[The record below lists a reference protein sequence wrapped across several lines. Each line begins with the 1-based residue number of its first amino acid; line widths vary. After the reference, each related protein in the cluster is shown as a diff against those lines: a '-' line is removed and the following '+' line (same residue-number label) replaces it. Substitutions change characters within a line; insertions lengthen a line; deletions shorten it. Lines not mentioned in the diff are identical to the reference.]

1 MAGRRK
7 KLHPTIVRRRPPLF
21 ELTAGVLCL
30 DFVNTLDNRPSGE
43 PKELLA
49 RYGDLLRFAEDT
61 GILTP
66 AQADRLLAWSE
77 ADPDEAQ
84 RVVQPAV
91 ELREAMYAVFSAVI
105 AKRAVPASALALLNG
120 YVQLAAQ
127 HVSLTPANGGFAW
140 RYDSDGDSPGG
151 FETMLW
157 PIVRSAAE
165 LLASDNLPFVRAC
178 SSKTCQWFFLDTSKN
193 HRRRWCSMKLCG
205 NRAKV
210 RKFYARERER

>member
-7 KLHPTIVRRRPPLF
+7 KLHPTVVRRRPPLF
-21 ELTAGVLCL
+21 ELTAGILCL

-49 RYGDLLRFAEDT
+49 RYGDLVRFAEDT

-66 AQADRLLAWSE
+66 AQADRWFARSE
-77 ADPDEAQ
+77 ADPEEAQ
-84 RVVQPAV
+84 RVLQAAI

-105 AKRAVPASALALLNG
+105 AKRAIPPSPLAMLNRSI
-120 YVQLAAQ
+120 QLAAQ
-127 HVSLTPANGGFAW
+127 HLSLTPANGGFAW
-140 RYDSDGDSPGG
+140 GYDSDGDSPGG

-157 PIVRSAAE
+157 PIVGSAAE

-210 RKFYARERER
+210 RKFYARQREG

>member
-7 KLHPTIVRRRPPLF
+7 KLHPIVVRRRPPLF
-21 ELTAGVLCL
+21 ELTAGILCL

-49 RYGDLLRFAEDT
+49 RYGDLVRFAEDT
-61 GILTP
+61 GILTS
-66 AQADRLLAWSE
+66 AQADRWFTWSE
-77 ADPDEAQ
+77 ADPEQAQ
-84 RVVQPAV
+84 RVLQAAI

-105 AKRAVPASALALLNG
+105 AKRAVPASPLAMLNRSI
-120 YVQLAAQ
+120 QLAAQ
-127 HVSLTPANGGFAW
+127 HLSLTPANGGFVW

-157 PIVRSAAE
+157 PIVGSATE

-210 RKFYARERER
+210 RKFYARQREG

>member
-7 KLHPTIVRRRPPLF
+7 KLHPTVVRRRPPLF
-21 ELTAGVLCL
+21 ELTAGILCL

-49 RYGDLLRFAEDT
+49 RYGDLVRFAEDS
-61 GILTP
+61 GILTW
-66 AQADRLLAWSE
+66 AQADRWFAWSE
-77 ADPDEAQ
+77 ADPEEAQ
-84 RVVQPAV
+84 RVLQAAI
-91 ELREAMYAVFSAVI
+91 ELREAMHGVFSAVI
-105 AKRAVPASALALLNG
+105 AKRAVPASPLATLNRSI
-120 YVQLAAQ
+120 QLAAQ
-127 HVSLTPANGGFAW
+127 HLSLTPANGGFAW

-157 PIVRSAAE
+157 PIVGSAAE
-165 LLASDNLPFVRAC
+165 LLASHNLPFVRAC

-210 RKFYARERER
+210 RKFYARQREG

>member
-1 MAGRRK
+1 MARRRK
-7 KLHPTIVRRRPPLF
+7 KLHRTIGRRPPLF

-30 DFVNTLDNRPSGE
+30 DFVNTLDNRPTGE

-49 RYGDLLRFAEDT
+49 RYGDLVRFAEDT

-66 AQADRLLAWSE
+66 AQADRWFARSE
-77 ADPDEAQ
+77 ADPEEAQ
-84 RVVQPAV
+84 RVLQAAI

-105 AKRAVPASALALLNG
+105 AKRAIPPSPLAMLNRSI
-120 YVQLAAQ
+120 QLAAQ
-127 HVSLTPANGGFAW
+127 HLSLTPANGGFAW
-140 RYDSDGDSPGG
+140 GYDSDGDSPGG

-157 PIVRSAAE
+157 PIVGSAAE
-165 LLASDNLPFVRAC
+165 LLASDNLPLVRAC

-210 RKFYARERER
+210 RKFYARQREG

>member
-7 KLHPTIVRRRPPLF
+7 KQSQPIVRRRPPRF

-49 RYGDLLRFAEDT
+49 RYGDLVRFAEDS
-61 GILTP
+61 GVLTP
-66 AQADRLLAWSE
+66 AQADRLFAWGE
-77 ADPDEAQ
+77 ADPEEAQ
-84 RVVQPAV
+84 RVLQAAV

-105 AKRAVPASALALLNG
+105 AKRAVPASALAMLNG
-120 YVQLAAQ
+120 YIQLAAQ
-127 HVSLTPANGGFAW
+127 HVSLAPANGGFAW
-140 RYDSDGDSPGG
+140 RYDTYGGSPGG

-157 PIVRSAAE
+157 PIVRSAAD

-210 RKFYARERER
+210 RKFYERQREV

>member
-7 KLHPTIVRRRPPLF
+7 KQHPTIVRRRPPLF

-105 AKRAVPASALALLNG
+105 AKRAVPASALALPNG
-120 YVQLAAQ
+120 YIQLAAQ
-127 HVSLTPANGGFAW
+127 HVSLTPAIGGLAW

-151 FETMLW
+151 FETLLW

-193 HRRRWCSMKLCG
+193 HLRRWCSMKLCG

-210 RKFYARERER
+210 RKFYARQREA

>member
-7 KLHPTIVRRRPPLF
+7 KLHPTIAGRRPSRF

-43 PKELLA
+43 PQELLA
-49 RYGDLLRFAEDT
+49 RYGDLVRFAEDT

-66 AQADRLLAWSE
+66 AQGDRSFAWSE
-77 ADPDEAQ
+77 ADPEEAR
-84 RVVQPAV
+84 RVLQAAV
-91 ELREAMYAVFSAVI
+91 ELREAMFAVFSAVM

-120 YVQLAAQ
+120 YIQRAAQ
-127 HVSLTPANGGFAW
+127 HLSLAPAGGGFAW
-140 RYDSDGDSPGG
+140 RYESDGDSPGG

-165 LLASDNLPFVRAC
+165 LLASDNLPCVRAC
-178 SSKTCQWFFLDTSKN
+178 SSQTCQWFFLDTSKN

-210 RKFYARERER
+210 RKFYARQREV